1 VTIVIEAPVR
11 SGALITAY
19 QANDFSRDVY
29 VLPGSIDNPN
39 SLGCLGLL
47 SRGAQPILGLN
58 HLLEL
63 LATLPQLTSSEQ
75 LQLFP
80 SSPQADPQPVMSQLK
95 ALPPPDLDR
104 DLQQVWLLV
113 TDDPISFDEIVVQS
127 QFPTAMVS
135 SILLQLELL
144 ELVNQ
149 LPGMRYQR

>member
-1 VTIVIEAPVR
+1 M
-11 SGALITAY
+11 LLNTAY

-47 SRGAQPILGLN
+47 SRGAQPILGLD

-63 LATLPQLTSSEQ
+63 LATIPQLDRSTQ

-80 SSPQADPQPVMSQLK
+80 GSPQISPPPIISQLK
-95 ALPPPDLDR
+95 TLPPPDLGQ
-104 DLQQVWLLV
+104 DLQQVWLLI
-113 TDDPISFDEIVVQS
+113 TDDPISFDQIVVRS
-127 QFPTAMVS
+127 QLPTAMVS
-135 SILLQLELL
+135 SLLLQLELL